1 VIKLDIAVAAMQGLL
16 SQDTGQERYLSREYT
31 AVEAWNVADVFV
43 AEGVKR
49 GEIRDDAGLLV
60 PLMPAK
66 EE

>member
-1 VIKLDIAVAAMQGLL
+1 MIKLDIAVAALQGLL
-16 SQDTGQERYLSREYT
+16 SQEGYFTNNT
-31 AVEAWNVADVFV
+31 AWTAWTAADEFV